1 MATPDAP
8 WLVRIEERGREGT
21 VRYEEGAHELR
32 CHFEFGGNDVI
43 AMITVGTMT
52 EWASR
57 APWAVGRRD
66 EILGRI
72 AGEVIRQRAPGARAD
87 LDERL
92 GAIHL
97 RAGRT
102 PAPPGERRLDQPS
115 SRRSRERRSLMR
127 LTLVGVA
134 LLAVLAFATVRTM
147 LTVRTTGA
155 PWGASVREGDRIV
168 TLISRVEPYVPSLD
182 RSGGDDRSTLALL
195 VQSARDPGQRRMVT
209 LASGLEPTALGRARL
224 TGITGGRV
232 SFLAPG
238 AGSYDLDAEAIA
250 WQTNGARPAVAT
262 TLAELATGDDALRLM
277 LAAGVFTAPDRWLG
291 LLTDDEAARD
301 FRPGSHPGATDQPDR
316 TRGVRRAWV
325 AAIDRTDGRPRIV
338 RITPLDGDG
347 MRDAALVREGRT
359 RDVLQLEGGGYLIVY
374 ETGVYPRLLVAVA
387 RLLPDGTVAW
397 SRDTEIG
404 TLREVLPDAAYP
416 ALIGERPH
424 VADSVAEP
432 ILVVIDAGGG
442 ATSTRSLWVR

>member
-1 MATPDAP
+1 
-8 WLVRIEERGREGT
+8 
-21 VRYEEGAHELR
+21 
-32 CHFEFGGNDVI
+32 
-43 AMITVGTMT
+43 
-52 EWASR
+52 
-57 APWAVGRRD
+57 
-66 EILGRI
+66 
-72 AGEVIRQRAPGARAD
+72 
-87 LDERL
+87 
-92 GAIHL
+92 
-97 RAGRT
+97 
-102 PAPPGERRLDQPS
+102 
-115 SRRSRERRSLMR
+115 MR